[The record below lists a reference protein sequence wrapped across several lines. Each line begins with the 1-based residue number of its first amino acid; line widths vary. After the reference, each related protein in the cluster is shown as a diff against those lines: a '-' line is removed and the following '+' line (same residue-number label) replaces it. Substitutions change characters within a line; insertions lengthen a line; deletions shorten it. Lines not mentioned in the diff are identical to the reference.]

1 MIKAASR
8 DKSYQ
13 MCFYFGAACFCNL
26 INSQSALVSRSARCL
41 LCVPLLLIVVMK
53 TLQKPHGLEVRG
65 RADLEM
71 AKGLNI
77 YT

>member
-1 MIKAASR
+1 
-8 DKSYQ
+8 
-13 MCFYFGAACFCNL
+13 MCFYSVAACFCNL
-26 INSQSALVSRSARCL
+26 INSQSALVSRSDRCL

-53 TLQKPHGLEVRG
+53 TLQKPHGIKDRG
-65 RADLEM
+65 TTDLEM